1 MALSIF
7 RGKKMENNQ
16 IFTYPV
22 QIKEYHLDTFGHVN
36 NAVYLQLYEE
46 ARWDF
51 ITKNGYGLEVIKK
64 LQKGPVILEVN
75 VKYKKELKNRESIVI
90 ESKTSE
96 IRGRIMTL
104 SQVIKKED
112 GSIASEA
119 TFLVGFFDMIKR
131 TLIAPEPAWLEAI
144 GYKK

>member
-1 MALSIF
+1 
-7 RGKKMENNQ
+7 MENNQ

-51 ITKNGYGLEVIKK
+51 ITKNGYGLDVIKK
-64 LQKGPVILEVN
+64 LQKGPVILEVH
-75 VKYKKELKNRESIVI
+75 VKYKKELKNRESIII

-119 TFLVGFFDMIKR
+119 TFMVGFFDTVKR

-144 GYKK
+144 GYKS